1 LLIKDRFSLKSLK
14 HSKKGIKN
22 DSDQDED
29 VEETK
34 EKTEEVKKSEPTP
47 AEKPKQPEDEDV
59 EETKEKTEEVK
70 KSETTP
76 AEKPKQPETPPVD
89 DYNPGEPVMT
99 QSSYG
104 DETFFEELYR
114 SNLGNTAAYIE
125 RCNALRIEL
134 SKLDKR
140 FVD

>member
-14 HSKKGIKN
+14 HSKKGNKN

-34 EKTEEVKKSEPTP
+34 EKTEEAKK
-47 AEKPKQPEDEDV
+47 PEV
-59 EETKEKTEEVK
+59 
-70 KSETTP
+70 TP

-99 QSSYG
+99 QSSHSE
-104 DETFFEELYR
+104 ETFFEELYR
-114 SNLGNTAAYIE
+114 SNLGNTAAYVE